1 MDVHYTLPNDDN
13 FEKFFF
19 IRNLEP
25 RDTFF
30 NSRKFNKAEKTI
42 CNFFLHLIKR
52 YLQFLQQEK
61 LPLIL
66 VVEDCNQIDE
76 VNFNLIFS

>member
-1 MDVHYTLPNDDN
+1 MDIHYTLPNDAI

-30 NSRKFNKAEKTI
+30 TARKFNKAEKTI
-42 CNFFLHLIKR
+42 CNFFLHLIKK
-52 YLQFLQQEK
+52 YLQFLQQER

-66 VVEDCNQIDE
+66 IIEDCNQIDE
-76 VNFNLIFS
+76 VNN

>member
-1 MDVHYTLPNDDN
+1 MDVHYTLPSDAN

-19 IRNLEP
+19 IRNLEQ

-30 NSRKFNKAEKTI
+30 TARKFNKAEKTI
-42 CNFFLHLIKR
+42 CSFFLYLIKR

-76 VNFNLIFS
+76 VFF

>member
-1 MDVHYTLPNDDN
+1 MDVHYTLPNDAN

-19 IRNLEP
+19 IRNLDK

-30 NSRKFNKAEKTI
+30 TARKFNKSEKTI

-52 YLQFLQQEK
+52 YAAFLQQEK
-61 LPLIL
+61 LPLIF
-66 VVEDCNQIDE
+66 VIEDCNQIDE
-76 VNFNLIFS
+76 VNI